1 MDTEFFYDYAV
12 KSYKIDHPCQ
22 RSRRLRQNGS
32 TQLTRVF
39 LRISSRKRKISP
51 NRFSLFI
58 RDILYVKNFLQKWSK
73 IFWHCSFNATSSKEN
88 FCFTSGGNLRGV
100 FFAVHIPGGNLLG
113 VFFAVY
119 LAEICQEYFLLY
131 TWRKSARSIFCCI
144 SCGKLSGI
152 SSCSPQ
158 LENFAVTNIRNMSLL
173 LPQT

>member
-100 FFAVHIPGGNLLG
+100 FFAV
-113 VFFAVY
+113 F

>member
-39 LRISSRKRKISP
+39 LRISSRKRKILP

-58 RDILYVKNFLQKWSK
+58 RDILYVKIFLQKWSK

-100 FFAVHIPGGNLLG
+100 FFAV
-113 VFFAVY
+113 F

>member
-39 LRISSRKRKISP
+39 LRFSSRKRKISP

-58 RDILYVKNFLQKWSK
+58 RDILYVNFFLQKWSK

-100 FFAVHIPGGNLLG
+100 FFAV
-113 VFFAVY
+113 F